1 VWTAKRAG
9 LAVTFATEHRL
20 VAVVADAIT
29 LQFAGIV
36 QVLLPSLFVMSVPPL
51 VAQSFPSTAM
61 VILRLFDLLTLLAAD
76 WPWAVSAN
84 AASAITAADTMCE
97 SFMMSPVRNQ
107 RLVYQNP
114 MHVSPPEAPTPS
126 AGRPSLPADA
136 RSRRRARIPP
146 AAGAT
151 EARAVVGARGPRR
164 PEHRRIR

>member
-1 VWTAKRAG
+1 VRASSKAG
-9 LAVTFATEHRL
+9 AAAVVAPESEDAVAAEIPDLAVTFATEHRL

-36 QVLLPSLFVMSVPPL
+36 QVFLPSLFVMSVPPL

-61 VILRLFDLLTLLAAD
+61 VILRLFDLLALLAAD

-97 SFMMSPVRNQ
+97 SFMMSPVKNQ

-114 MHVSPPEAPTPS
+114 MQ
-126 AGRPSLPADA
+126 
-136 RSRRRARIPP
+136 RAQS
-146 AAGAT
+146 
-151 EARAVVGARGPRR
+151 
-164 PEHRRIR
+164 